1 MRILNFLKENDP
13 DDILNVVHLSDY
25 LVFRKHLVICF
36 ELLSMNLFEFIKIN
50 DFCGFEFNL
59 IRRFVIQLL
68 YALKYLKMFEIIH
81 CDLKP
86 ENILLKEP
94 NKSGLKIIDFGSS
107 TFLQEKVYTYI

>member
-1 MRILNFLKENDP
+1 
-13 DDILNVVHLSDY
+13 
-25 LVFRKHLVICF
+25 
-36 ELLSMNLFEFIKIN
+36 MNLFEFIKIN

-107 TFLQEKVYTYI
+107 TFL